1 MYTTVWM
8 GDGPWMGR
16 RWAVVCTCPG
26 NCNFLLNDMYLLFKQ
41 SNRTLH
47 KIFHRFVNT
56 IGTSIILVFNTSWCC
71 SCCFLLSVV
80 DVSLKCNPKL
90 LLAYQLLWHHPFVVG
105 TDAFLLSFLPIDLEN
120 VRPKHL
126 ILLAYH
132 W

>member
-1 MYTTVWM
+1 MCLILL
-8 GDGPWMGR
+8 G
-16 RWAVVCTCPG
+16 VVLVAFC
-26 NCNFLLNDMYLLFKQ
+26 CN
-41 SNRTLH
+41 
-47 KIFHRFVNT
+47 
-56 IGTSIILVFNTSWCC
+56 
-71 SCCFLLSVV
+71 SVV